1 MTLIVQRL
9 LISCPRFRSNLRWLV
24 FFWLRK
30 RWLDNQQFFF
40 WLRLRVRVGITEI
53 FHTPL
58 SAHLSLSFPPVHH
71 SKNRTEHKY
80 RKSSP
85 NEVQVDKGRLPW
97 LLLVLVKHQIV
108 STLAATPG
116 SFSLLYFFISV
127 LSSAGFQM
135 SQISN
140 FKVKAWLG
148 ESFVQK
154 EFKFTLEAIVQI
166 ARSLRTKSLDTDQSF
181 NLKGMPVAV
190 INTDLKPIKNNLQ
203 RIRHWFFGVNAYK
216 AIWRNRSEKMK
227 NHFSW
232 KSIGKVS
239 PKGPDRR
246 DRTTVK
252 IKRGG
257 SNKITIRKMF
267 DAER

>member
-1 MTLIVQRL
+1 MHI
-9 LISCPRFRSNLRWLV
+9 
-24 FFWLRK
+24 
-30 RWLDNQQFFF
+30 
-40 WLRLRVRVGITEI
+40 
-53 FHTPL
+53 
-58 SAHLSLSFPPVHH
+58 FPPVHN
-71 SKNRTEHKY
+71 SKYRTEHKY

-85 NEVQVDKGRLPW
+85 NEVQVDKGI
-97 LLLVLVKHQIV
+97 LLLVKHQIV

-116 SFSLLYFFISV
+116 SFSESLLYFLISV
-127 LSSAGFQM
+127 LCCPSAGFQIP
-135 SQISN
+135 QISN
-140 FKVKAWLG
+140 FKVKAWLRG
-148 ESFVQK
+148 SFVSK

-166 ARSLRTKSLDTDQSF
+166 ARSLRTKSLDTDQNF
-181 NLKGMPVAV
+181 KLKGLPVAV

-227 NHFSW
+227 NHFGW

-267 DAER
+267 DVER